1 MKNKYS
7 NWIIA
12 FLFLSGLIIVYKTV
26 DNFKFVT
33 EFLGRVTSILSPFIW
48 GFIIAFLLN
57 IPVNALK
64 KLFLK
69 SKHKFF
75 NNHSKG
81 LSIGIVYFVVLI
93 VFSVVLRIVI
103 PAIYKNLQD
112 LYFNVPYY
120 LELMITKINE
130 LQTKFDLALFEFD
143 KNSAIEFIQSFI
155 KNFRFSEIS
164 KYAQGIINA
173 TSGLLDVF
181 IAIISSVY
189 MLLDKERIIENAKRI
204 IKIIFGRD
212 KFLEITEFF
221 SKSNSIFQTYIFSVL
236 IDALLVG
243 IVSTIVMSILKVR
256 YAIVLGLLIS
266 LFSLIPYF
274 GAIIAVA
281 ISVIVTLLTGG
292 FWQAFWVLI
301 LLIILQQID
310 GNFIGPKIMGNMLKA
325 RPLLIILAVTLG
337 GGLWGVGGMIIAVP
351 VVVVLKMLIE
361 ELLTKIENKKAETK

>member
-7 NWIIA
+7 NWFLA

-26 DNFKFVT
+26 DNFKFIAD
-33 EFLGRVTSILSPFIW
+33 FFGRVIGILSPFIA

-64 KLFLK
+64 KLLEK

-75 NNHSKG
+75 NSHSKG

-93 VFSVVLRIVI
+93 IFSVVLRTVI

-120 LELMITKINE
+120 LELMLTKINE
-130 LQTKFDLALFEFD
+130 LQTRFDIKVFEFD
-143 KNSAIEFIQSFI
+143 KTNAIELIQSFI

-173 TSGLLDVF
+173 TSGLLDAF

-189 MLLDKERIIENAKRI
+189 MLLDKERIIGGTKRI
-204 IKIIFGRD
+204 IKIIFGRE
-212 KFLEITEFF
+212 KFSEITEFF

-243 IVSTIVMSILKVR
+243 IASTIVMSILKVR
-256 YAIVLGLLIS
+256 YAIVLGLIIA

-274 GAIIAVA
+274 GSIIAVA
-281 ISVIVTLLTGG
+281 LSVIVTLLTGG
-292 FWQAFWVLI
+292 FWQALWVLI
-301 LLIILQQID
+301 LLIVLQQID

-361 ELLTKIENKKAETK
+361 ELLKKIEDKKAEKK

>member
-1 MKNKYS
+1 MKNKS
-7 NWIIA
+7 NWLIA

-26 DNFKFVT
+26 DNFKFIT
-33 EFLGRVTSILSPFIW
+33 DFLGNVISILSPFIA

-64 KLFLK
+64 KLLEK
-69 SKHKFF
+69 SKQKFF
-75 NNHSKG
+75 CNHSKG
-81 LSIGIVYFVVLI
+81 LAIGIVYFVVLI
-93 VFSVVLRIVI
+93 IFSIVLRTVI

-130 LQTKFDLALFEFD
+130 LQTRFDLTLFEFD
-143 KNSAIEFIQSFI
+143 KTSAIEFIQSFI

-189 MLLDKERIIENAKRI
+189 MLLDKERIILGAKRV

-236 IDALLVG
+236 IDALLIG
-243 IVSTIVMSILKVR
+243 IVSTIVMSILRVR

-281 ISVIVTLLTGG
+281 LSVIVTLLTGG
-292 FWQAFWVLI
+292 FWQALWVLI

-351 VVVVLKMLIE
+351 VVVVLKMLLE
-361 ELLTKIENKKAETK
+361 EILTKIEDKKGGKV